1 MSRDYRNIINKMD
14 TAYGFFKSKGGVKL
28 FFLLFAYVFNFT
40 FSLCVSMDLKIED
53 NFYKSANVA

>member
-1 MSRDYRNIINKMD
+1 MD